1 MSTGIMFRTAIET
14 KRKNSTKLKFL
25 DPNSPINN
33 PFWGIL
39 SLLEPFAWHSHVLG
53 AGISQLFQR
62 LDDSGVA
69 IVGSSPISI
78 QNGHWET
85 GCPSGVPPTD
95 DRKSFQIPYVWNKI
109 HYLVMYVGHAN
120 KDWPTSGIK
129 HCGWRSPDTARY
141 RRLVPGILSQ
151 VSLCCLHWIKRFEGK
166 HPRSHHFISFL
177 SKTIKDSWIVK
188 SNFSG
193 WLPLAILAEL
203 PPLRSLRSWAE
214 LRLERGAQAAQEPR
228 LSPLTPWA
236 CGSNPQK
243 MSVSSAMA
251 YEAQFRT
258 NNCFPPPWLIFSPV
272 FPARCLSKIVMCT

>member
-1 MSTGIMFRTAIET
+1 
-14 KRKNSTKLKFL
+14 
-25 DPNSPINN
+25 
-33 PFWGIL
+33 
-39 SLLEPFAWHSHVLG
+39 
-53 AGISQLFQR
+53 
-62 LDDSGVA
+62 
-69 IVGSSPISI
+69 
-78 QNGHWET
+78 
-85 GCPSGVPPTD
+85 
-95 DRKSFQIPYVWNKI
+95 
-109 HYLVMYVGHAN
+109 MYVGHAN
-120 KDWPTSGIK
+120 QDWPTSGIK

-251 YEAQFRT
+251 YEVLPSSLT
-258 NNCFPPPWLIFSPV
+258 YLLTCISSSLLV
-272 FPARCLSKIVMCT
+272 